1 MNQPRF
7 LVLSVIIPVV
17 VSLFIC
23 CKGDKTSVQQEEI
36 IALEKEV
43 LHIHDEVM
51 PKMSDIAKLMEILEK
66 ESLNPNLDSLL
77 RQDIANT
84 MTTLAAGDS
93 LMWEWM
99 HHYAKPEE
107 APLDSIKSY
116 LLTEKARIST
126 VKDIMLDGIKN
137 AESLVQK
144 LGHGQPN

>member
-23 CKGDKTSVQQEEI
+23 CKADKTSVQQEEI

-99 HHYAKPEE
+99 HNYAKPEE